1 MVPPPWTSIG
11 LQCGGKRLHA
21 KFAIQLSRE
30 IGIPIL
36 QNQGDIADRGYIL
49 RRVAVDEY
57 QIGTLASL
65 DRSPIGEYARIGCAV
80 PRRDP
85 QHFVRRHPCFDV
97 QLQFPLKRESGAI
110 AAPRPEWY
118 PATVR
123 SHDPADN
130 LGS

>member
-65 DRSPIGEYARIGCAV
+65 DRSPIGEYASIGCAV
-80 PRRDP
+80 PRRAP
-85 QHFVRRHPCFDV
+85 QHFVRRYPCFAV
-97 QLQFPLKRESGAI
+97 QLWLPLTLDSGDI
-110 AAPRPEWY
+110 IGP
-118 PATVR
+118 
-123 SHDPADN
+123 
-130 LGS
+130 